1 MTMLEQR
8 IQQHFFDSAD
18 LKYQSAEAL
27 ARPVANM
34 AQALVTGLTAGGRLL
49 VAGSGACGALAQ
61 LAAAL
66 LVGGFERDRPG
77 LPALPL
83 GTNGVLQGALAVV
96 TEPDQVLARQ
106 VQTLGAP
113 GDLLLLLDTH
123 GNDNSLI
130 AALAAAQAKDM
141 TVLVLSGGDGG
152 ALGAALSDTDVL
164 VALNHDRRA
173 RIMELQLLVLH
184 ALCDAIDIQLL
195 GEQEPA

>member
-27 ARPVANM
+27 ARPVAEM

-66 LVGGFERDRPG
+66 LVGGFERERPG

-83 GTNGVLQGALAVV
+83 GTNGVLHGALAVV
-96 TEPDQVLARQ
+96 TEADQVLARQ

-123 GNDNSLI
+123 GNDASLM

-141 TVLVLSGGDGG
+141 TVLVLSGGNGG